1 MSKNVRR
8 RGRRRARRKKG
19 NWFTRMKMWQRILL
33 CVAAVIICV
42 LLSAA
47 AYVYA
52 KWNKIDTQQINA
64 EDLIINQEVQ
74 EVKQNSDIDL
84 GDGYTNV
91 ALFGVDSRDGNLGK
105 GNRTDCIIIASLNN
119 ETKEIKMVSVY
130 RDTLLDLSEGTYQ
143 KCNAAYS
150 YGGPVTAINMLNMN
164 LDLDIQDYITVDFG
178 AIADAIDLLGG
189 VEIDVKEEELQYI
202 NKYIPETANSADKSA
217 VLLDHAGLQLLDGA
231 QATTYA
237 RIRSTAGGDFT
248 RTERQRLVI
257 EKMFEKALQADLGTI
272 NEIIDAV
279 FPQVST
285 SFTLQEILMYAS
297 AYSQYTLGDNI
308 GFPIDQT
315 TDTLSGLGSIVIP
328 QDLVSNVTQLHEFL
342 FGTTDYTPSS
352 TVQTINANII
362 STVNSAGTASSSD
375 SDEEYSEDY
384 SDNSGDYSE
393 DNYYDDSGDDAYYD
407 DSGEDSGNNGSSG
420 DSGTGD
426 TGSDGTG
433 GGTENGGGTGGG
445 SESGGDT
452 GGGSDGGNGGAG
464 GGTDTGSGGGTD
476 SGGSDA
482 GSGV

>member
-52 KWNKIDTQQINA
+52 KWNKIDTQQISA

-74 EVKQNSDIDL
+74 EVKQNSDVDL

-189 VEIDVKEEELQYI
+189 VEIDVKEELQYI
-202 NKYIPETANSADKSA
+202 NKYIPETANSAGKSA
-217 VLLDHAGLQLLDGA
+217 VLLDHAGLQLLDGT

-257 EKMFEKALQADLGTI
+257 EKMFEKALTADLGTI
-272 NEIIDAV
+272 NAIVDAV

-285 SFTLQEILMYAS
+285 SFTLQEVLTYAS
-297 AYSQYTLGDNI
+297 AYNQYTLGDNM
-308 GFPIDQT
+308 GFPADNT
-315 TDTLSGLGSIVIP
+315 TDTLSELGSVVIP

-362 STVNSAGTASSSD
+362 NTVNSASSASSSD
-375 SDEEYSEDY
+375 SDEGYGEDYSDDSEDY
-384 SDNSGDYSE
+384 SNDYYYDNSGNDDYYDNSGGDYSGDE
-393 DNYYDDSGDDAYYD
+393 DYA
-407 DSGEDSGNNGSSG
+407 G

-426 TGSDGTG
+426 TDF
-433 GGTENGGGTGGG
+433 
-445 SESGGDT
+445 
-452 GGGSDGGNGGAG
+452 
-464 GGTDTGSGGGTD
+464 GGGTD
-476 SGGSDA
+476 SGSGGSDS
-482 GSGV
+482 GSGGTGGVTDSGGGDAGGGTDGGGTDAGAGV